1 MKFYILFVIP
11 VGLTFL
17 LPINHTFGQSFPNQ
31 FSIDGN
37 VVNEQTAEN
46 LPFVQVALFKSNAD
60 QPVSFTETDDG
71 GKFSLRAKAGDYVL
85 RLYLLGHESKEVA
98 ISLSGNTS
106 LGKIEI
112 LEENQ
117 NLEEVVVTTS
127 KFPIRADV
135 EGLTIN
141 PSQNLSNLGG
151 TLLDILRNTPS
162 VNVSDDGSIS
172 LRGSSGTN
180 ILINGRNS
188 SLTQNLDQIPAS
200 AIEQI
205 KIINNPNAR
214 YDAEAEAGVIDI
226 ILKKGEDLGT
236 HASAELTYG
245 TRGRMNTG
253 VDINHRTLRSNV
265 YGGYNFRRW
274 RDVGVRRTTREI
286 FEDGERLQQKTNGVG
301 ENLGHNFNFGA
312 DYYFGRNIISYEGVF
327 QSSDDS
333 QINTLFADLRRV
345 QDNSQVLQYVR
356 RNNET
361 EADDGLDNAVIYE
374 RTFDDPKKQ
383 LRFSASHSYTNQFK
397 TQRIDIYRNATE
409 ALPENLNGQELAFI
423 DEKRN
428 ISVLQGDYVVP
439 LADEGTFETGV
450 KSNFRKFDNDYLYS
464 RFQET
469 SQDFVEDPAISNR
482 FIYKDQIHA
491 GYLIYANSFNKFDLS
506 AGVRGEYTLADT
518 YLENTNKS
526 NKQEYFNLFP
536 SFQGLYKYSD
546 AHNFKVTYSRRID
559 RPTAWRLNPFPDITD
574 SLSVRRGNPNLHP
587 EMIHSL
593 EAGHLANFE
602 KSSLTSNL
610 FYRHVSGQLDFVTIV
625 ENGISYSQPSN
636 LNTAESYGVEFIG
649 LTEIL
654 SWWDLSGSV
663 TAFRIKV
670 DGSNIGEEFVNDGL
684 AWNSKLTSDFSLP
697 YGVRMQW
704 VGNYESAEIEA
715 QGRDLPQY
723 YMDISF
729 QRSFFERK
737 ASLSVSIRDIFDTR
751 RFAGNAL
758 TNTFSQDFYS
768 KRETRIILV
777 SARYQF

>member
-1 MKFYILFVIP
+1 MKFPSFVH
-11 VGLTFL
+11 LCLLFL
-17 LPINHTFGQSFPNQ
+17 LPSALVFGQQSSAPL
-31 FSIDGN
+31 SIDGV
-37 VVNEQTAEN
+37 VVNENTNEN
-46 LPFVQVALFKSNAD
+46 LPFVQVALYKPDAD
-60 QPVSFTETDDG
+60 QPISFTDTNDG
-71 GKFSLRAKAGDYVL
+71 GKFILKAPAGKYIVRFFL
-85 RLYLLGHESKEVA
+85 IGHESKEMEL
-98 ISLSGNTS
+98 SLSKNTS
-106 LGKIEI
+106 IGKIQM

-117 NLEEVVVTTS
+117 NLEEVVITTS

-141 PSQNLSNLGG
+141 PDQNLSNLGG

-226 ILKKGEDLGT
+226 VLKKGEDLGT

-253 VDINHRTLRSNV
+253 INLNHRTLKYNV
-265 YGGYNFRRW
+265 YGGYNLRRW

-286 FEDGERLQQKTNGVG
+286 FEDGERLQQETDNVG
-301 ENLGHNFNFGA
+301 ENLGHNVNFGA

-327 QSSDDS
+327 QTSDDS
-333 QINTLFADLRRV
+333 QINTLFADLRKV
-345 QDNSQVLQYVR
+345 TDNSRVLQYVR
-356 RNNET
+356 RNDET
-361 EADDGLDNAVIYE
+361 EADDGLDNAFIYE
-374 RTFDDPKKQ
+374 RTFDNPKKQ
-383 LRFSASHSYTNQFK
+383 LRFSASHSYRNQFK
-397 TQRIDIYRNATE
+397 TQNIDIYRNASE
-409 ALPENLNGQELAFI
+409 ALPENLNGQELAFT
-423 DEKRN
+423 DEKRY

-439 LADEGTFETGV
+439 LDNGGTFETGV
-450 KSNFRKFDNDYLYS
+450 KSNIRNFDNDYIYS

-491 GYLIYANSFNKFDLS
+491 GYLIYTRSFTKFDLS
-506 AGVRGEYTLADT
+506 AGVRGEYTLVDT
-518 YLENTNKS
+518 YLENTQES
-526 NKQEYFNLFP
+526 NKQEYFNFFP
-536 SFQGLYKYSD
+536 SFQGLFKHSD

-574 SLSVRRGNPNLHP
+574 SLSVRRGNPNLQP

-593 EAGHLANFE
+593 EIGHLANYE
-602 KSSLTSNL
+602 KSSMTTNA

-654 SWWDLSGSV
+654 PWWDLSGSV

-670 DGSNIGEEFVNDGL
+670 DGSNIGEEFVNEGF

-715 QGRDLPQY
+715 QGRDLSQY
-723 YMDISF
+723 YMDVSF

-737 ASLSVSIRDIFDTR
+737 GSLSVSIRDIFDTR
-751 RFAGNAL
+751 RFAGSAL

-777 SARYQF
+777 SARYKF

>member
-1 MKFYILFVIP
+1 MKCLYFVPSCLLF
-11 VGLTFL
+11 FL
-17 LPINHTFGQSFPNQ
+17 PLALVFGQQSSDQ
-31 FSIDGN
+31 FSIEG
-37 VVNEQTAEN
+37 VTVNENTNEN
-46 LPFVQVALFKSNAD
+46 LPFVQIALFKPDAD
-60 QPVSFTETDDG
+60 QPVSFTDSNDG
-71 GKFSLRAKAGDYVL
+71 GKFMLSAPSGKYILRFFL
-85 RLYLLGHESKEVA
+85 IGHESEEIE
-98 ISLSGNTS
+98 ISLSKNTS
-106 LGKIEI
+106 VGKIQM

-117 NLEEVVVTTS
+117 NLEEVVITTS

-135 EGLTIN
+135 EGLIIN
-141 PSQNLSNLGG
+141 PDRNLSNLGG

-226 ILKKGEDLGT
+226 VLKKGEDLGT
-236 HASAELTYG
+236 HASSELTYG

-253 VDINHRTLRSNV
+253 INLNHRTLKYNV
-265 YGGYNFRRW
+265 YGGYNLRRW

-286 FEDGERLQQKTNGVG
+286 FEDGERLQQETDNVG
-301 ENLGHNFNFGA
+301 ENLGHNVNFGA

-327 QSSDDS
+327 QTSDDS

-345 QDNSQVLQYVR
+345 TDNSRVLQYVR
-356 RNNET
+356 RNDET

-374 RTFDDPKKQ
+374 RTFNDPKKQ
-383 LRFSASHSYTNQFK
+383 LRFSASHSYRNQFK
-397 TQRIDIYRNATE
+397 TQNINIYRNASE
-409 ALPENLNGQELAFI
+409 ALPENLNGQERAFT
-423 DEKRN
+423 DEKRY

-439 LADEGTFETGV
+439 LDNGGTFETGI
-450 KSNFRKFDNDYLYS
+450 KSNIRNFNNDYIYS

-482 FIYKDQIHA
+482 FVYKDQIHA
-491 GYLIYANSFNKFDLS
+491 GYLIYAKSFRKFDLS
-506 AGVRGEYTLADT
+506 AGVRGEYTFVDT
-518 YLENTNKS
+518 YLENTQES
-526 NKQEYFNLFP
+526 NKQEYFNFFP
-536 SFQGLYKYSD
+536 SFQGLYRNSD
-546 AHNFKVTYSRRID
+546 THNFKVTYSRRID

-574 SLSVRRGNPNLHP
+574 SLSVRRGNPNLQP

-593 EAGHLANFE
+593 EIGHLANYE
-602 KSSLTSNL
+602 KSSLTTNA

-654 SWWDLSGSV
+654 PWWDLSGSV

-670 DGSNIGEEFVNDGL
+670 DGSNVGEEFVNDGF

-704 VGNYESAEIEA
+704 VVNYESAEIEA
-715 QGRDLPQY
+715 QGRDLSQY
-723 YMDISF
+723 YMDVSF

-737 ASLSVSIRDIFDTR
+737 GSLSVSIRDIFDTR
-751 RFAGNAL
+751 RFAGSAL

-768 KRETRIILV
+768 KRETRIILL
-777 SARYQF
+777 SARYKF